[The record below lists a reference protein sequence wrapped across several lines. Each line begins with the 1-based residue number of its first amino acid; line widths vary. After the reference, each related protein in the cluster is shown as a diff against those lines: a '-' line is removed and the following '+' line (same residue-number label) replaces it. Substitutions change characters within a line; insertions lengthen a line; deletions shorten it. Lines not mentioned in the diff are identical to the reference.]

1 MDIHVSIDSYVL
13 AGDDYGHSLV
23 SLNDCGYRD
32 IPPDILDTTQ
42 MKYHEDGMIKS
53 SLRAVWV
60 PHGSTSKSTVKF
72 RLLGGFFCSIN
83 E

>member
-13 AGDDYGHSLV
+13 AGDAYSHSLV

-42 MKYHEDGMIKS
+42 MK
-53 SLRAVWV
+53 
-60 PHGSTSKSTVKF
+60 T
-72 RLLGGFFCSIN
+72 RLLIRPIYMGM
-83 E
+83 